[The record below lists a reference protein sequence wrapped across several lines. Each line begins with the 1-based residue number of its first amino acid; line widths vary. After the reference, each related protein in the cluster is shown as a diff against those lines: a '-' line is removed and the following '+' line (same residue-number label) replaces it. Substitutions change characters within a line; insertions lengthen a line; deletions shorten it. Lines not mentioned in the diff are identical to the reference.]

1 MKYNINLEY
10 KYKRKVW
17 INMSDTAEILRLRV
31 LLAFLQLERES
42 CTVMNMS
49 RMLVE
54 EHYAISR
61 TINGHEKEGLVSRT
75 SPRQPVLTEKGIEEA
90 KRYQKR
96 MELTLNHLLYEGVS
110 MESARNDAY
119 RWALSNTD
127 ETMAVIANA
136 EEKYRVKYFNG

>member
-49 RMLVE
+49 RMLGE
-54 EHYAISR
+54 EHYAIR
-61 TINGHEKEGLVSRT
+61 EQLTDLKKKGL
-75 SPRQPVLTEKGIEEA
+75 
-90 KRYQKR
+90 
-96 MELTLNHLLYEGVS
+96 
-110 MESARNDAY
+110 
-119 RWALSNTD
+119 
-127 ETMAVIANA
+127 
-136 EEKYRVKYFNG
+136 

>member
-49 RMLVE
+49 RMLGE

-61 TINGHEKEGLVSRT
+61 TINGLEKEGLVSRT
-75 SPRQPVLTEKGIEEA
+75 SPRQPVLTEKVCLKMKCSVGL
-90 KRYQKR
+90 
-96 MELTLNHLLYEGVS
+96 MH
-110 MESARNDAY
+110 MPESTAIFTV
-119 RWALSNTD
+119 L
-127 ETMAVIANA
+127 I
-136 EEKYRVKYFNG
+136 

>member
-1 MKYNINLEY
+1 M
-10 KYKRKVW
+10 
-17 INMSDTAEILRLRV
+17 
-31 LLAFLQLERES
+31 
-42 CTVMNMS
+42 
-49 RMLVE
+49 
-54 EHYAISR
+54 
-61 TINGHEKEGLVSRT
+61 SRT

>member
-49 RMLVE
+49 RMLGE

-61 TINGHEKEGLVSRT
+61 TINGLEKEGLVSRT
-75 SPRQPVLTEKGIEEA
+75 SPRKRNRGSGVDQILHGSVCLKMKCSVGLMHMPESTAIFTVLI
-90 KRYQKR
+90 
-96 MELTLNHLLYEGVS
+96 
-110 MESARNDAY
+110 
-119 RWALSNTD
+119 
-127 ETMAVIANA
+127 
-136 EEKYRVKYFNG
+136 